1 MSTGGTRQ
9 KLLTLAIVAALVGV
23 AFWSLL
29 LLVRFASP
37 AAPDPQPPAPAL
49 QRPDDPPEPAAESAQ
64 AATPRPQLG
73 INLSGLSDW
82 NTELPF
88 LDVFKLSRP
97 WISQKNDAPW
107 GSGPA
112 LALDPRGWVTHL
124 EPGCYVETLLCS
136 IDEGHYPAGAYTLL
150 YEGEGELELSGSAS
164 ISGRE
169 PGKLTLDVQPSK
181 GYVYL
186 KIRSTKPNNYVRNI
200 RLLLPGGLP
209 ENPWN
214 PSFLKRWE
222 GIACIRFMDWMNTN
236 GSKVRTWN
244 ERAKIDDATYA
255 VKGAPIEAM
264 IDLCNRLKAD
274 AWVCMPHLADDDY
287 VRRFA
292 LLAKEKLD
300 KKRKIYVEYSNE
312 VWNSGFE
319 QNQYSI
325 EEGKRQGLS
334 PSNQWE
340 GGWKF
345 TGMRSTQVFKVWTD
359 VFGGTSRLVR
369 VLPSQAASTG
379 VSTNVLGY
387 QDAYRSADALAIAPY
402 LNFTVGPEARGDEPG
417 AKTVTAWT
425 VAQVLDHVEK
435 VCLPQ
440 SVAWIR
446 AQKKLASERG
456 LRLVA
461 YEAGQHLVGILG
473 AENDDKLTQL
483 LHSANN
489 HPRMKDIYARY
500 LDAWAKEGGDLLCHY
515 NSVGRWDKWGS
526 WGLLKSGDED
536 PLQSPKFSAT
546 MRWAQSLGQPVKAP
560 K

>member
-359 VFGGTSRLVR
+359 VFGGTS
-369 VLPSQAASTG
+369 
-379 VSTNVLGY
+379 
-387 QDAYRSADALAIAPY
+387 IAPY